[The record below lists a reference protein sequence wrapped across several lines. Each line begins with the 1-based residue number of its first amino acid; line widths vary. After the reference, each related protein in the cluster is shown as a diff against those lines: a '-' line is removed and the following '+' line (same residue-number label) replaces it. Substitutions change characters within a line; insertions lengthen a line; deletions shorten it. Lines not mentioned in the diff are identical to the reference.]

1 MKVLKNLSY
10 TILLAFTSFVACISD
25 VESLDL
31 ELLYGHWDIKS
42 AQRDGHPTETLTNTF
57 FEFNEEGTM
66 RTNFNSEG
74 NEVSG
79 EFEIEGQQITQKG
92 NPDIK
97 YSVEILE
104 EDKLVLFAKLMNY
117 DFTLNLKKKN

>member
-1 MKVLKNLSY
+1 MKVIINLTY
-10 TILLAFTSFVACISD
+10 PFLLTLISFVACTSE
-25 VESLDL
+25 VETLNP

-57 FEFNEEGTM
+57 FEFNEDGKM
-66 RTNFNSEG
+66 LTNFNIDG
-74 NEVSG
+74 IEVLG
-79 EFEIEGQQITQKG
+79 DFEIEGQQITQKG

-97 YSVEILE
+97 YSIEVLE

-117 DFTLNLKKKN
+117 DFRLNLKKKD